1 MAKTDYQVAAM
12 NYAND
17 YLDRLLRMESV
28 VGSHVEK
35 NINRIVEQKFRQFID
50 DQRDEKRPKPAE
62 K

>member
-50 DQRDEKRPKPAE
+50 NQHDEKRPKPAE

>member
-1 MAKTDYQVAAM
+1 MAAM

-28 VGSHVEK
+28 VESHVEK

-50 DQRDEKRPKPAE
+50 DQHDEKRPRPAE